1 MATITT
7 ILASDIIA
15 SSRVTLNTN
24 FANLNTDKVDINS
37 TYADPAWIT
46 SLAGAKITGNIGGN
60 AATAT
65 ALATARTIAGVSF
78 DGTANIAIP
87 STGLSDSS
95 DIVRGASSVASG
107 QVLYGTGAGVAGSEA
122 ALFWDSAN
130 NRLGVGTNTPADLAQ
145 FESASGVQA
154 RLTIVAGAT
163 AQSPGLQ
170 LGWPG
175 NTNAGIIRVDLAGAN
190 GGDLSIWAKAT
201 GSSVAEKMR
210 VFGSGNVGIGTTADD
225 GTNRLQVAGSVYTTG
240 PLRAD
245 NNDNFFGNL
254 TTGTFLNLGSLG
266 DASNAWIDA
275 RGTGTN
281 VGLTM
286 RVKGSGSFTFTSPT
300 HGLATLAADGTFT
313 VRNQTPTTGVTQVIV
328 RAGAGQ
334 STTPVQQWQL
344 SSGSARLLVTD
355 TLGIQAR
362 GTFFA
367 VQDSG
372 GTINRAIVQ
381 STMDV
386 NSSYSFN
393 FSSTTDATGT
403 KDLSLSRASGN
414 TLQVGDGGSNAN
426 GGLFASSIGV
436 GVTPS
441 IAANVNQVIIRA
453 GSAQSTTNLTTWQN
467 SSGTTLAAI
476 GSTGRM
482 FSPRFTTLVDSG
494 WALQD
499 DFDSSWPML
508 FASGRGIAWSSTTSF
523 AGSKDISLSRAG
535 VNIGQFGDG
544 GSNSNGLLYLKG
556 VRPVGSTVANLP
568 TASGNTGMMATVT
581 DATVTTIGTTVAG
594 GGGNTVLVWSN
605 GTNWRIYAN

>member
-46 SLAGAKITGNIGGN
+46 SLAGSKITGNIGGN

-65 ALATARTIAGVSF
+65 ALATARTIAGISF

-95 DIVRGASSVASG
+95 DIVRGAPSVASG

-122 ALFWDSAN
+122 NLFWDAAN
-130 NRLGVGTNTPADLAQ
+130 DRLGVGTNTPADLAQ
-145 FESASGVQA
+145 FQSASGAQA

-190 GGDLSIWAKAT
+190 GGDLSIWSKAT
-201 GSSVAEKMR
+201 GSSVSEKMR
-210 VFGSGNVGIGTTADD
+210 VFGSGNVAIGTTTDD
-225 GTNRLQVAGSVYTTG
+225 GTNRLQVAGSVAATVTSAVSSQDGATSLRLATSLVGTAVAGTAGSRITFAQRWQSGDVGIIRVGAINGWKTANDGAFGGGIQLLHQPNSAVDMSVTLSTFQTGNVAIGTTTDG
-240 PLRAD
+240 NFRLDIAASGSSGTLRAYD
-245 NNDNFFGNL
+245 
-254 TTGTFLNLGSLG
+254 
-266 DASNAWIDA
+266 
-275 RGTGTN
+275 
-281 VGLTM
+281 
-286 RVKGSGSFTFTSPT
+286 
-300 HGLATLAADGTFT
+300 
-313 VRNQTPTTGVTQVIV
+313 QTPTTGTTQLIV

-334 STTPVQQWQL
+334 STT
-344 SSGSARLLVTD
+344 
-355 TLGIQAR
+355 
-362 GTFFA
+362 
-367 VQDSG
+367 
-372 GTINRAIVQ
+372 
-381 STMDV
+381 
-386 NSSYSFN
+386 
-393 FSSTTDATGT
+393 
-403 KDLSLSRASGN
+403 
-414 TLQVGDGGSNAN
+414 
-426 GGLFASSIGV
+426 
-436 GVTPS
+436 
-441 IAANVNQVIIRA
+441 
-453 GSAQSTTNLTTWQN
+453 NLTTWQN
-467 SSGTTLAAI
+467 AAGTALAGITGAGSFFTGNNANATGDSLI
-476 GSTGRM
+476 DANGLRFGSTV
-482 FSPRFTTLVDSG
+482 LV
-494 WALQD
+494 
-499 DFDSSWPML
+499 
-508 FASGRGIAWSSTTSF
+508 RWSNNLPVN
-523 AGSKDISLSRAG
+523 AADISLSRAG

-544 GSNSNGLLYLKG
+544 SANSNGLLYLKG

-568 TASGNTGMMATVT
+568 TASGNTGMLATVT

>member
-15 SSRVTLNTN
+15 ASRVTLNTN

-46 SLAGAKITGNIGGN
+46 SLAGAKVTGNIGGN

-78 DGTANIAIP
+78 NGTANIAIP

-107 QVLYGTGAGVAGSEA
+107 QVLYGTGAGVAGSNTN
-122 ALFWDSAN
+122 F
-130 NRLGVGTNTPADLAQ
+130 RYFVGTGNMVVGTTTDGNFRLDIA
-145 FESASGVQA
+145 ASG
-154 RLTIVAGAT
+154 
-163 AQSPGLQ
+163 
-170 LGWPG
+170 
-175 NTNAGIIRVDLAGAN
+175 
-190 GGDLSIWAKAT
+190 
-201 GSSVAEKMR
+201 SS
-210 VFGSGNVGIGTTADD
+210 GT
-225 GTNRLQVAGSVYTTG
+225 
-240 PLRAD
+240 LRAYD
-245 NNDNFFGNL
+245 
-254 TTGTFLNLGSLG
+254 
-266 DASNAWIDA
+266 
-275 RGTGTN
+275 
-281 VGLTM
+281 
-286 RVKGSGSFTFTSPT
+286 
-300 HGLATLAADGTFT
+300 
-313 VRNQTPTTGVTQVIV
+313 QTATTGVTQVIV

-414 TLQVGDGGSNAN
+414 TLQVGDGGSNALGSLLFKGGTVYDSSGAGNTSFVVRN
-426 GGLFASSIGV
+426 GA
-436 GVTPS
+436 
-441 IAANVNQVIIRA
+441 
-453 GSAQSTTNLTTWQN
+453 AQSSNLQVWAN
-467 SSGTTLAAI
+467 SGGTPIAYVDAGGNFFGTQVLELNNTARLTGSG
-476 GSTGRM
+476 
-482 FSPRFTTLVDSG
+482 VVV
-494 WALQD
+494 
-499 DFDSSWPML
+499 
-508 FASGRGIAWSSTTSF
+508 ASNRSFGFSSTTGSGGALDAAF
-523 AGSKDISLSRAG
+523 ARNAAG
-535 VNIGQFGDG
+535 VIEVN
-544 GSNSNGLLYLKG
+544 NGTAGTFRDLYLRG

-568 TASGNTGMMATVT
+568 TASGNTGMIATVT

>member
-190 GGDLSIWAKAT
+190 GGDLSIWSKAT

-210 VFGSGNVGIGTTADD
+210 VFGSGNVGIGTTTDD
-225 GTNRLQVAGSVYTTG
+225 GTNRLQVAGNIIVNAGNSLRLQNAAANQFASMSLNASSIVTLNYPLSVG
-240 PLRAD
+240 PSSA
-245 NNDNFFGNL
+245 L
-254 TTGTFLNLGSLG
+254 TSDVTLGVHNG
-266 DASNAWIDA
+266 
-275 RGTGTN
+275 
-281 VGLTM
+281 
-286 RVKGSGSFTFTSPT
+286 
-300 HGLATLAADGTFT
+300 
-313 VRNQTPTTGVTQVIV
+313 TPTTGVTSVIV

-334 STTPVQQWQL
+334 SSTNLTTWQNNGGTTIAAI
-344 SSGSARLLVTD
+344 GSTGRMFSPRFTTLV
-355 TLGIQAR
+355 
-362 GTFFA
+362 
-367 VQDSG
+367 DSG
-372 GTINRAIVQ
+372 WALQ
-381 STMDV
+381 DDFD
-386 NSSYSFN
+386 SSWPMLFASGRGIAW
-393 FSSTTDATGT
+393 SSTTSFAGT
-403 KDLSLSRASGN
+403 KDLSLSRASAN

-467 SSGTTLAAI
+467 SSGTAQSRVNVNGGVESAVFLAVASSTSFTGYRLVLGTAQLEI
-476 GSTGRM
+476 GSAVGLN
-482 FSPRFTTLVDSG
+482 FS
-494 WALQD
+494 
-499 DFDSSWPML
+499 
-508 FASGRGIAWSSTTSF
+508 SSTEATATKD
-523 AGSKDISLSRAG
+523 AGLARNAAG
-535 VNIGQFGDG
+535 VVEI
-544 GSNSNGLLYLKG
+544 NSGTAGTFRDLYLRG

>member
-46 SLAGAKITGNIGGN
+46 SLAGSKITGNIGGN

-95 DIVRGASSVASG
+95 DIVRGGASVASG

-190 GGDLSIWAKAT
+190 GGDLSIWSKAT

-210 VFGSGNVGIGTTADD
+210 VFGSGNVGIGTTTDD
-225 GTNRLQVAGSVYTTG
+225 GTNRLQVAGNIIVNAGNSLRLQNAAANQFASMSLNASSIVTLNYPLSVG
-240 PLRAD
+240 PSSA
-245 NNDNFFGNL
+245 L
-254 TTGTFLNLGSLG
+254 TSDVTLGVHNG
-266 DASNAWIDA
+266 
-275 RGTGTN
+275 
-281 VGLTM
+281 
-286 RVKGSGSFTFTSPT
+286 
-300 HGLATLAADGTFT
+300 
-313 VRNQTPTTGVTQVIV
+313 TPTTGVTSVIV

-334 STTPVQQWQL
+334 SSTNLTTWQNNGGTTIAAI
-344 SSGSARLLVTD
+344 GSTGRMFSPRFTTLV
-355 TLGIQAR
+355 
-362 GTFFA
+362 
-367 VQDSG
+367 DSG
-372 GTINRAIVQ
+372 WALQ
-381 STMDV
+381 DDFD
-386 NSSYSFN
+386 SSWPMLFASGRGIAW
-393 FSSTTDATGT
+393 SSTTSFAGT
-403 KDLSLSRASGN
+403 KDLSLSRASAN

-467 SSGTTLAAI
+467 SSGTAQSRVNVNGGVESAVFLAVASSTSFTGYRLVLGTAQLEI
-476 GSTGRM
+476 GSAVGLN
-482 FSPRFTTLVDSG
+482 FS
-494 WALQD
+494 
-499 DFDSSWPML
+499 
-508 FASGRGIAWSSTTSF
+508 SSTEATATKD
-523 AGSKDISLSRAG
+523 AGLARNAAG
-535 VNIGQFGDG
+535 VVEI
-544 GSNSNGLLYLKG
+544 NSGTAGTFRDLYLRG